1 MRESIYI
8 IKTQLLCVCLTHPL
22 SWYFLWLRILPVS
35 KWILSPH
42 IFVISQ
48 KILFPRTIFPL
59 DKQELLFSISEDPLT
74 GVRHY
79 NPTNGNC
86 PGIGSPMTSVYL
98 SKIDLTT
105 SLFIFAYD
113 LRSIERSECQKIP
126 AYESN

>member
-22 SWYFLWLRILPVS
+22 SWYFYGSEFCRFQS
-35 KWILSPH
+35 GSCH
-42 IFVISQ
+42 AIFL
-48 KILFPRTIFPL
+48 LFPRRYCSPEQYFLWIS
-59 DKQELLFSISEDPLT
+59 KALLFSIPEDPLT

-98 SKIDLTT
+98 SNIDLTT
-105 SLFIFAYD
+105 SLFIFASD
-113 LRSIERSECQKIP
+113 LRSIERSECQKMP